1 MDAQWRGWRGAACA
15 APDELFAKRG
25 GEDAAGDGSGLLPD
39 AFVKGMMDKV
49 SPEQMQQIHAK
60 YGLEM
65 LGPPLFPPTT

>member
-1 MDAQWRGWRGAACA
+1 MCQ
-15 APDELFAKRG
+15 PG
-25 GEDAAGDGSGLLPD
+25 GFENFFD